1 MTGEHLDY
9 ANLGR
14 QPQMRENVCRN
25 PGFLREDPVLCL
37 RDKK

>member
-1 MTGEHLDY
+1 MTGEHLDH

-25 PGFLREDPVLCL
+25 PGFPKKDLALCL
-37 RDKK
+37 GDKK